1 MAHSIRPLSI
11 YPITTRTLEVLR
23 VADVTPGM
31 RRVTLGGAD
40 LAAHTA
46 NNGFPVAA
54 FRSDGFDDE
63 FKVLLPHPD
72 AAEIVGPTQ
81 ADGVLNW
88 PRGDEHLVLR
98 TYTVRRWDPEAGEL
112 DVDFVVHGTGA
123 ASTWAVEAQVG
134 DRLQIAGPK
143 MSAPHPV
150 GADWTLIVGDETAL
164 PAIARWLDEWP
175 TGARAQ
181 IFIEVAVEAHRQPL
195 PCPDGVEITW
205 LSRDGAEPGT
215 TSLLFDAIRA
225 AEWWP
230 GTPFAWVAGETL
242 TLIPIRRWLR
252 GERGLAKAQVEVTG
266 YWRRQSGAVEHTVA
280 GASAQVA
287 VDRETAPSPGAAATL
302 ETDTADTADTLADA
316 LDPSDRFHELT
327 ELLPAFAVRIAATI
341 GLPAAFG
348 GAVRTLE
355 ALAGRTG
362 AHPHG
367 LAKLLRY
374 LEALELIETVEPGT
388 TYRLTELG
396 SELDDEDTV
405 EDLDLDGLR
414 AQRELGG
421 ALALLSAVRTGTGDF
436 TGWFGTDWRSHASRP
451 GTALDDRVAGEAQ
464 EADYV
469 ASALAESPA
478 FDDCSSAA
486 LIGPGTGVLAAA
498 LVAHHAELRV
508 TVLAAPSEIAVLQR
522 LHDAHDRIAYEP
534 AGSFATPANPAD
546 RVLLATVLAP
556 LADADAELTLQ
567 RAAAAVTP
575 GGALLV
581 LEEPLDLDLADEH
594 EFEDDLIDFA
604 LTGGGART
612 DPELRARFAS
622 AALPAPDRRTVGW
635 GAALYS
641 IALPQ

>member
-1 MAHSIRPLSI
+1 MAHSMRPLSI

-46 NNGFPVAA
+46 SNGFPVAA

-88 PRGDEHLVLR
+88 PRGDEHLLLR

-150 GADWTLIVGDETAL
+150 GADWTLIAGDETAL

-230 GTPFAWVAGETL
+230 GTPFAWIAGETL

-252 GERGLAKAQVEVTG
+252 GERGLTKAQVEVTG
-266 YWRRQSGAVEHTVA
+266 YWRRQAGAGEHTATAPIETTQLPTTPASPEADVA
-280 GASAQVA
+280 GNDA
-287 VDRETAPSPGAAATL
+287 
-302 ETDTADTADTLADA
+302 ADTADTLADA

-341 GLPAAFG
+341 RLPAAFG
-348 GAVRTLE
+348 GAARTLE
-355 ALAGRTG
+355 SLAERTG

-374 LEALELIETVEPGT
+374 LEALELIETVAPGT
-388 TYRLTELG
+388 TYRLTALG
-396 SELDDEDTV
+396 SELDDEDTI

-436 TGWFGTDWRSHASRP
+436 AGWFGTDWRSHVSRP
-451 GTALDDRVAGEAQ
+451 GTALDDRIAGEAQ

-478 FDDCSSAA
+478 FDGCSSAA

-498 LVAHHAELRV
+498 LVARHPELRV
-508 TVLAAPSEIAVLQR
+508 TVLAAPSEITVLQR
-522 LHDAHDRIAYEP
+522 LHDVHDRIAYEP
-534 AGSFATPANPAD
+534 AGSFATPATPVD

-556 LADADAELTLQ
+556 LADADADLALQ
-567 RAAAAVTP
+567 RAAAAVVP

-622 AALPAPDRRTVGW
+622 AALPTPDRRTVGW

-641 IALPQ
+641 IALPR